1 MASDRVAEALDFFV
15 TTQNRSE
22 RNQPQ
27 SRFSTWIDRFLPIQP
42 GMDTNLSPLAHQA
55 VSAAVIDQLART
67 KGWTRFFSV
76 MLWIGAGFLV
86 LGGIAVMFLGAF
98 AGAMGEEVNSQFAA
112 VGGAAVIGAIYIAL
126 SLLYIYPALKLGS
139 YSSRITELME
149 IPSEANLVAALDQQR
164 AFWKYLGVSM
174 IILFAF
180 YAVMVVVTIGV
191 IGFGAASA
199 ASGS

>member
-1 MASDRVAEALDFFV
+1 
-15 TTQNRSE
+15 
-22 RNQPQ
+22 
-27 SRFSTWIDRFLPIQP
+27 
-42 GMDTNLSPLAHQA
+42 MDTNLSPLAHQA

-180 YAVMVVVTIGV
+180 YAVMVVVMIGV
-191 IGFGAASA
+191 IGLGLRRLPVGANKNGPAFCNTGPFLLVRNSVFRRITEQVLVQA
-199 ASGS
+199 LAQ